1 MTKVN
6 FGGGVMAWDIP
17 KIAVCTDTSCTCYSL
32 KSHIRRADKLH
43 PDQKYDSFMVR
54 HVIS

>member
-1 MTKVN
+1 
-6 FGGGVMAWDIP
+6 MAWDIP